1 VSMAN
6 RVSFRHERIGGLLG
20 EEPDHLY
27 RHNLCNGGAIT
38 VLDRMTGFG
47 HRDVETG
54 YRSPC
59 GAFWLASGHEDIRRH
74 LAEFNSEDEMA
85 QWVMGRANNCTGGR
99 SDWYGP
105 TLAQL
110 LARENWRPMPL
121 PKPPEVKP

>member
-1 VSMAN
+1 MMN
-6 RVSFRHERIGGLLG
+6 RVSFHHERIGGLLG

-27 RHNLCNGGAIT
+27 RHNLCNGGSIT

-47 HRDVETG
+47 YRDVETG

-59 GAFWLASGHEDIRRH
+59 GAFWLASGREDIRRY
-74 LAEFNSEDEMA
+74 LAEFNNEDEMA
-85 QWVMGRANNCTGGR
+85 QWVMDRANNCTGGR

-105 TLAQL
+105 TLERL

-121 PKPPEVKP
+121 PEPPEVKP